1 MPIVNRQFAKPLRPL
16 RDGRWRIRE
25 EHTTDK
31 GRVYFYPYKFAGT
44 VAEAT
49 TAMNVRD
56 WPLIKDEV
64 VDFEQHVL
72 DGNTPG
78 SFVWTDQTQL
88 QGFRRFLRFFASADD
103 IERATPLAPIILG
116 FTLNQIETNAG
127 VTTEQAQTVIDR
139 ANVLVTLST
148 AQDDDVGE
156 RQSLEE
162 EI

>member
-1 MPIVNRQFAKPLRPL
+1 MPINTRQFAYPPRPL
-16 RDGRWRIRE
+16 RDGRFRVRE
-25 EHTTDK
+25 HHTTDK

-44 VAEAT
+44 IAEAT
-49 TAMNVRD
+49 TGMNART

-88 QGFRRFLRFFASADD
+88 QGFRRFLRFFASTDD

-116 FTLNQIETNAG
+116 FTLTQIENNAG
-127 VTTEQAQTVIDR
+127 ITTVQAQGVIDR
-139 ANVLVTLST
+139 ANILTSLAT
-148 AQDDDVGE
+148 AQLDDVGE
-156 RQSLEE
+156 RQDLEE
-162 EI
+162 EV